1 MRSSSSPAHAGV
13 KRGGHRSSVPPRLA
27 PVPFAIFCALRGSA
41 GNHSLIPNFGRRA
54 RIRDVVESIQGLC
67 LTLVSRAE
75 AVLRLFTFSSGGS
88 SCKSF
93 DFPPKVWG
101 FKKRLS
107 IQVFCQCL
115 ATLLHSN
122 LYDNF
127 LHKYFQSLTCI
138 VALNVCCL
146 KIYTV
151 CNSE

>member
-1 MRSSSSPAHAGV
+1 MYRPDSLLLPLPY
-13 KRGGHRSSVPPRLA
+13 SVPYGA
-27 PVPFAIFCALRGSA
+27 VPEIILS
-41 GNHSLIPNFGRRA
+41 SLISGRRA

-75 AVLRLFTFSSGGS
+75 AVLPLFTFSSGRS

-101 FKKRLS
+101 FKKMLS

-127 LHKYFQSLTCI
+127 LHKYFRSLTCI